1 MTISNNLIPESI
13 QVFLVRDETETTN
26 IYRISSY
33 RTDVVAPPFLASG
46 TYMVKVITSEKTVA
60 SSSTVSITENTAY
73 NFITYLVS
81 PKKVKEAGT
90 FTITG
95 KNFTDGNLID
105 FLRIFHR
112 ILNEIVISISQ

>member
-1 MTISNNLIPESI
+1 MKLKQQISIG
-13 QVFLVRDETETTN
+13 LVVIELM
-26 IYRISSY
+26 
-33 RTDVVAPPFLASG
+33 VVAPPFLASG
-46 TYMVKVITSEKTVA
+46 AYMVKVITSEKTVA

-112 ILNEIVISISQ
+112 ILNEIIISISQ